1 MFTEPRGHV
10 PEPGDDAEAPFVGRR
25 RELKA
30 LIGSLD
36 AARSG
41 EGRLDIVVGAP
52 GIGKTRLAREV
63 ATEASKRDM
72 RVLRAGCWEGEGAPA
87 YWPWSDVLRSALGAE
102 SEDRVAAAADFG
114 HLLQVAATRAGIP
127 LAEPIDVSR
136 DAQQA
141 RFVLFGC
148 CVDVL
153 AATASR
159 QPTLVVLDDV
169 HWADTGSLLL
179 LQFLA
184 ARLADLPLAL
194 LITSR
199 EPVSEMTAAAGR
211 HAWARQLPLGGLSR
225 TEGGAL
231 IEARLSRSPAP
242 AVLDRLMRLTEGN
255 PFFLKELGQLLAG
268 RERAR
273 ELDGSVALP
282 ANVLLMALQ
291 PYHGLS
297 RACRIV
303 LQAAAVIGQ
312 EFDSELATAATRLS
326 QGDVLACMDE
336 AVERQIV
343 TPVGAARYRFRH
355 ALQRE
360 AIDGQL
366 HPSERAHLHERTALA
381 LERRAASGQCVS
393 SAALAHHFYM
403 GLPLTDRHHA
413 ARHAVAAG
421 EDAHRA
427 CAFEEAV
434 VQLRRALDLSG
445 GTCSDTDTCDRL
457 LLLGAA
463 EAGAGEWASSRRT
476 FEDAAALARRV
487 DCPERLARAALG
499 FKGMMLATSPVD
511 VEAVSLLQEA
521 QLKLAQDHPDLS
533 VELLSALG
541 TSLYFADD
549 PNLSTTH
556 SALAIDLALRLN
568 DERLLGIALLAR
580 LLAAMRP
587 ADWATVPRD
596 ADDLLDIGMR
606 LRNRTT
612 SFHARIFRYW
622 HLLTSGLSAEA
633 AAELRFATQL
643 ASAIQHPRPTWQVEL
658 FRASEALSKGQL
670 ETAPALIKRATVL
683 GGRIHDPSA
692 IQHGLVQSFQLARFT
707 KRYDGMIPE
716 ASKATDRHPGMVGY
730 TAAQAYLYAELDQ
743 LAASRSI
750 LSYFASHNFD
760 NIPPDFFTL
769 YVYSLLAHT
778 VAKCNDARS
787 ATRLFHLMA
796 PYQRTYIVAGWGTVI
811 DGSTAHYL
819 ALLAATRGEPLLAKS
834 LFEEA
839 LAANAR
845 LNAPAILARTQL
857 EYARLL
863 LGGSTGVDPQRGRSL
878 ASEAQSLFS
887 ALGFDAY
894 AAEANALLPPKST
907 GPLKLHHR
915 ANTLQR
921 CGDYWLLCYDGQEVH
936 LQHRI
941 GLSYIAEIL
950 GSGGEPVHVLDLASS
965 NYPGHPHSRNSILAP
980 DQTAKHA
987 YKQRLKDLQHEIHAA
1002 TAYNDLGRLEHLT
1015 SERDALLAE
1024 LSYSYDLSGRGRP
1037 LRSPTERAR
1046 VSVKNRITSALAA
1059 IRPIHQSAFR
1069 HLSLSIR
1076 TGTFC
1081 RYLPDS
1087 PAEWIILPARQ
1098 PQRPPDRP

>member
-1 MFTEPRGHV
+1 MYTEPRGHV

-312 EFDSELATAATRLS
+312 EFDSELATAATRLP

-521 QLKLAQDHPDLS
+521 QAALREHSELKVEVFAALS
-533 VELLSALG
+533 LC
-541 TSLYFADD
+541 LYFSEDQ
-549 PNLSTTH
+549 H
-556 SALAIDLALRLN
+556 SVRLYSDQAMDLARSLGNNRLTAVALCSRTMSNLRPSGVS
-568 DERLLGIALLAR
+568 R
-580 LLAAMRP
+580 
-587 ADWATVPRD
+587 VQQD
-596 ADDLLDIGMR
+596 ANDLLHLGLQ
-606 LRNRTT
+606 LRDPMI
-612 SFHARIFRYW
+612 SLHARICRYW
-622 HLLTSGLSAEA
+622 VSLTRGDGHQAAQELAQATKIADKTRHPRPLWQVALIEASHAIARGQLTIPKLITHARELGRRVHDSSPAQHALIQTFQYARVTKDLTPWFAAVAESPDSYPNSTGYLAAQAFVQAHFGRKGESRATLKLLRSHDFHDLREDGYYLYALACLAETAA
-633 AAELRFATQL
+633 AAECND
-643 ASAIQHPRPTWQVEL
+643 S
-658 FRASEALSKGQL
+658 
-670 ETAPALIKRATVL
+670 
-683 GGRIHDPSA
+683 
-692 IQHGLVQSFQLARFT
+692 
-707 KRYDGMIPE
+707 
-716 ASKATDRHPGMVGY
+716 
-730 TAAQAYLYAELDQ
+730 AEL
-743 LAASRSI
+743 LYTLLKPYAS
-750 LSYFASHNFD
+750 LS
-760 NIPPDFFTL
+760 
-769 YVYSLLAHT
+769 
-778 VAKCNDARS
+778 
-787 ATRLFHLMA
+787 
-796 PYQRTYIVAGWGTVI
+796 IVAGWGTVL
-811 DGSTAHYL
+811 DGSVSHYL
-819 ALLAATRGEPLLAKS
+819 GLLARLTGHFDLSRDHFQA
-834 LFEEA
+834 A
-839 LAANAR
+839 LHTNMA
-845 LNAPAILARTQL
+845 LNAPLLLARTQL

-863 LGGSTGVDPQRGRSL
+863 ASFPFIDSSDEASDLTEAAIRTFSDLRIDPSPFHIQRIRTLTADTQPHPPPPAGPRVL
-878 ASEAQSLFS
+878 ASQPT
-887 ALGFDAY
+887 
-894 AAEANALLPPKST
+894 NTLLRSGDVWILSYDGIT
-907 GPLKLHHR
+907 AHIHHR
-915 ANTLQR
+915 LGLQYLSAIIR
-921 CGDYWLLCYDGQEVH
+921 AHGD
-936 LQHRI
+936 
-941 GLSYIAEIL
+941 
-950 GSGGEPVHVLDLASS
+950 PVHVLDLVTS
-965 NYPGHPHSRNSILAP
+965 PHDGIPLSDAGDTADHLARG
-980 DQTAKHA
+980 Q
-987 YKQRLKDLQHEIHAA
+987 YKARIRSLDDDLALAA
-1002 TAYNDLGRLEHLT
+1002 NNNDLGQIERLQR
-1015 SERDALLAE
+1015 ERTALLQE
-1024 LSYSYDLSGRGRP
+1024 LSRSYDIFGHKRP
-1037 LRSPTERAR
+1037 SQSRSERAR
-1046 VSVKNRITSALAA
+1046 ISVKNRITAALTA
-1059 IRPIHQSAFR
+1059 IRSHHPTAFH
-1069 HLSLSIR
+1069 HLHRSLV
-1076 TGTFC
+1076 TGTYC
-1081 RYLPDS
+1081 RYS
-1087 PAEWIILPARQ
+1087 PASPTKWSL
-1098 PQRPPDRP
+1098 